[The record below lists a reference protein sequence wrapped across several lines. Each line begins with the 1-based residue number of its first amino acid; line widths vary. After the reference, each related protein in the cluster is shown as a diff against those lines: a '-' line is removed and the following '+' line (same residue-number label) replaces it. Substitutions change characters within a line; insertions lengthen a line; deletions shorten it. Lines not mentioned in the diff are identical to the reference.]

1 MSVNT
6 SPRSTCPPQ
15 LARSSPMKV
24 SRSLD
29 GSLYWARLSDNIV
42 PILLG
47 AAVLAA
53 AVLCYI
59 AKDHSTHSRVQG
71 WPEFS
76 QSGPLAGFVLLAV
89 LCLVAYGTAC
99 AYRSSD
105 YVGQMVL
112 LGTFVAVVV
121 LLAVAFW
128 LFYRNSDHHT
138 AFYVM
143 IAAAI
148 VALVHVFYVWR
159 SMDTVALVCCLPFVV
174 FLGFLLWAYWRACCR
189 AMPVTTPPPPLTA

>member
-1 MSVNT
+1 MSVNA

-15 LARSSPMKV
+15 LARSTPMKV
-24 SRSLD
+24 SRSID
-29 GSLYWARLSDNIV
+29 GSLYWARLNDNVV

-59 AKDHSTHSRVQG
+59 AKDHSMYVRDQC

-99 AYRSSD
+99 AYRASD

-112 LGTFVAVVV
+112 LGTFVAVAV

-128 LFYRNSDHHT
+128 LFYRTHDHHT

-143 IAAAI
+143 VAAAV
-148 VALVHVFYVWR
+148 VALVHAFYVWR
-159 SMDTVALVCCLPFVV
+159 SMDTVALVCCLPFLILV
-174 FLGFLLWAYWRACCR
+174 GFLLWAYWRSCCR
-189 AMPVTTPPPPLTA
+189 LATPMTPPVLTA